1 MDSVTLPVLV
11 DQLVS
16 GLAVGGVYALVA
28 LGFALI
34 FGVLR
39 VAQFA
44 HGEVY
49 MLVAFLVLTALPALQ
64 LGGLGQFTLVLALA
78 LALGAGL
85 GLVIE
90 RVVFRP
96 LLAAPHI
103 AAIISAIGLSIAL
116 QYLAAFVWGAEL
128 HPFALGW
135 SPGNLSLGPAVI
147 PAFKVIIFVTALA
160 LLAALQLV
168 LRRTQLGRAIRAT
181 ASDAETARLM
191 GINTTHIITTA
202 FAVGSALAGAAGVL
216 VAALYG
222 VVYSSMGIAALVKGY
237 TATVIGGVGNLI
249 GAVISGLLLGVFEV
263 LLDSYVSPKW
273 SDAIIFALLI
283 GVLVFRPQGLL
294 GRAIPER
301 L

>member
-1 MDSVTLPVLV
+1 MDSVTIPVLV
-11 DQLVS
+11 DQLLS
-16 GLAVGGVYALVA
+16 GLAIGGVYALVA

-49 MLVAFLVLTALPALQ
+49 MLVAFLVLTALPAFQ
-64 LGGLGQFTLVLALA
+64 FGGFRQFGLVIVLALF
-78 LALGAGL
+78 LGAGL
-85 GLVIE
+85 GLAIE

-96 LLAAPHI
+96 LMTAPHI

-116 QYLAAFVWGAEL
+116 QYLAAFLWGAEL
-128 HPFALGW
+128 HPFVLSW
-135 SPGNLSLGPAVI
+135 TPGNLALGPAMI
-147 PAFKVIIFVTALA
+147 PAFKVVIFVTALA
-160 LLAALQLV
+160 LLVGLQLV

-181 ASDAETARLM
+181 ASDPETARLM
-191 GINTTHIITTA
+191 GINTIRIIAAA
-202 FAVGSALAGAAGVL
+202 FAVGSAFAGAAGVL

-237 TATVIGGVGNLI
+237 TATVIGGVGNLV

-263 LLDSYVSPKW
+263 LLESYVSPKW

-283 GVLVFRPQGLL
+283 GVLVLRPQGLL

-301 L
+301 

>member
-1 MDSVTLPVLV
+1 MDAVTIPVLV
-11 DQLVS
+11 DQLLS
-16 GLAVGGVYALVA
+16 GLAIGGVYALVA

-49 MLVAFLVLTALPALQ
+49 MLSAFLVLSTLPTLPARGVTQFGLVVL
-64 LGGLGQFTLVLALA
+64 LGLTFGA
-78 LALGAGL
+78 ALGIG
-85 GLVIE
+85 IE
-90 RVVFRP
+90 RVAFRP
-96 LLAAPHI
+96 LMTAPHI

-116 QYLAAFVWGAEL
+116 QYLAASVWGAEL
-128 HPFALGW
+128 HPFVLDW
-135 SPGNLSLGPAVI
+135 RPPNLVLGPAVV
-147 PAFKVIIFVTALA
+147 PAFKVVIFVTALG

-181 ASDAETARLM
+181 ASDPETAQLM
-191 GINTTHIITTA
+191 GINTTRVVAVA
-202 FAVGSALAGAAGVL
+202 FAVGSAFAGAAGVL

-237 TATVIGGVGNLI
+237 TATVIGGVGNLV
-249 GAVISGLLLGVFEV
+249 GAVASGLALGVFEV
-263 LLDSYVSPKW
+263 LLESYISPKW
-273 SDAIIFALLI
+273 SDVIVFALLI
-283 GVLVFRPQGLL
+283 GVLVLRPQGLL
-294 GRAIPER
+294 GRAITER

>member
-49 MLVAFLVLTALPALQ
+49 MLVAFLVLTALPALRI
-64 LGGLGQFTLVLALA
+64 GGISQFGLVIVLALT
-78 LALGAGL
+78 LGATL
-85 GLVIE
+85 GLAIE

-116 QYLAAFVWGAEL
+116 QYLAAFIWGAEL

-135 SPGNLSLGPAVI
+135 APGNLSLGPAVI
-147 PAFKVIIFVTALA
+147 PAFKVVIFVTALA

-191 GINTTHIITTA
+191 GINTTHIIAAA

-222 VVYSSMGIAALVKGY
+222 VVYSSMGIPALVKGY

>member
-1 MDSVTLPVLV
+1 MDSVTIPVLV

-49 MLVAFLVLTALPALQ
+49 MLVAFLVLTALPALRI
-64 LGGLGQFTLVLALA
+64 GGISQFGLVIVLALA
-78 LALGAGL
+78 SGAALGLA
-85 GLVIE
+85 IE
-90 RVVFRP
+90 RVAFRP

-116 QYLAAFVWGAEL
+116 QYLAAFIWGAEL

-135 SPGNLSLGPAVI
+135 RPGNLSLGPAVI
-147 PAFKVIIFVTALA
+147 PAFKVVIFVTALA
-160 LLAALQLV
+160 LLAALQLG

-191 GINTTHIITTA
+191 GINTTRIVTAA

>member
-1 MDSVTLPVLV
+1 MDSVTIPVLV

-16 GLAVGGVYALVA
+16 GLAIGGVYGLVA

-49 MLVAFLVLTALPALQ
+49 MLVAFLVLTALPALP
-64 LGGLGQFTLVLALA
+64 LGGFSQFGLVLVLALF
-78 LALGAGL
+78 LGAAIGL
-85 GLVIE
+85 AVE

-96 LLAAPHI
+96 LMAAPHI

-116 QYLAAFVWGAEL
+116 QYLAAFLWGAEL
-128 HPFALGW
+128 HPFVLNWA
-135 SPGNLSLGPAVI
+135 PGNLTLGPATI
-147 PAFKVIIFVTALA
+147 PAFKVVIFVTALA
-160 LLAALQLV
+160 LLAGLQLV

-181 ASDAETARLM
+181 ASDPETARLM
-191 GINTTHIITTA
+191 GINTIRIIAAA
-202 FAVGSALAGAAGVL
+202 FAVGSAFAGAAGVL

-237 TATVIGGVGNLI
+237 TATVIGGVGNLV

-263 LLDSYVSPKW
+263 LLESYVSPKW

-283 GVLVFRPQGLL
+283 GVLVLRPQGLL